1 MVVSLSLKR
10 SLHAGSPGACPVAL
24 AAGCVAPKPLE
35 LVPWSPILPRAQVGV
50 LKRLFAHPTIISLL
64 DVFDDP
70 ESLQLVF
77 EICSGG
83 ELFERIVNQGC
94 YEESEAAYVAT
105 QLIEGI
111 LHCHR
116 SGVAHRDLKPE
127 NILLKSQDSSEIR
140 IADFGL
146 ACLRTETELMHTVW

>member
-1 MVVSLSLKR
+1 M
-10 SLHAGSPGACPVAL
+10 
-24 AAGCVAPKPLE
+24 
-35 LVPWSPILPRAQVGV
+35 
-50 LKRLFAHPTIISLL
+50 LKRLYDHPAIISLL

-77 EICSGG
+77 EICTGG

-111 LHCHR
+111 IHCHTH
-116 SGVAHRDLKPE
+116 GVAHRDLKPE

-146 ACLRTETELMHTVW
+146 ACLRSESETMRTVW